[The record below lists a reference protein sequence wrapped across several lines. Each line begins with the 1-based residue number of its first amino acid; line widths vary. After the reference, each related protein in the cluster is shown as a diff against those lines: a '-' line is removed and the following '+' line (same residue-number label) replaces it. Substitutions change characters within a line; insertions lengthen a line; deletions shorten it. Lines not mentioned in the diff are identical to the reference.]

1 MKFSLALLLWLP
13 LAVLAVFAA
22 PAAPAAP
29 ARPHLA
35 LDVQL
40 DPATRQFHAT
50 ATLTDDQPL
59 PGFRLGPEFEV
70 TALQVN
76 GRAVSVARRL
86 SGRAGAFYAL
96 PAGSRQAVI
105 AYRAV
110 LQPAQALDHR
120 QVLGQRAATAAPD
133 GSFLPGAAGWYPEI
147 GQLFSYRLALS
158 LPAGQKGLVPGNL
171 VQESAT
177 NEGYRATFEFPHP
190 ADGIDLMAGPYTVS
204 ERSLLLPDGRKIQV
218 RTWFHPELAATNGL
232 AQGYLDDSARYL
244 ERYSQLIGAYPF
256 DIFSVVS
263 SPTPTGFGMPSLTYL
278 GREVIRLPFIR
289 ATSLGHEVLHNW
301 WGNGVYPDWQK
312 GNWSEGLTTFLADYA
327 YQEDEG
333 EAAARAMRLAWLRD
347 FAAIPAGADTA
358 LKDFTSRH
366 HGISSIV
373 GYNKAAMVFLML
385 RDEIGRDAFERGLR
399 LLWQQKR
406 FQSASWADLEAA
418 FATASGQSLSVFFR
432 QWVERRGAPDFRLKS
447 AERSGDKLTLQLA
460 QSSGHA
466 LTVPLRLVYPQR
478 TEMRRMPL
486 GGRETSV
493 VLDGIDA
500 SIEAVEPDPDYRL
513 WRRVAPA
520 LLPPILRE
528 VFVAPGAR
536 VVAADAAADVRAAA
550 QALAARVLDAQPSE
564 VNAAW
569 PATGAVLLVGLDATV
584 DAWLKRLG
592 LPARPSDKRDAGK
605 GGAEG
610 TAQVWAGRDATGRP
624 YAVIAGRDAAAL
636 TALLRALPHYGR
648 QSWLVFAGTRMVEKG
663 VWPPHVERVPVSTRR

>member
-1 MKFSLALLLWLP
+1 MRHWLIALLWLP
-13 LAVLAVFAA
+13 LAVLAA
-22 PAAPAAP
+22 PAAQAL
-29 ARPHLA
+29 PHLD
-35 LDVQL
+35 LEVQL

-50 ATLTDDQPL
+50 ATLTADQPL
-59 PGFRLGPEFEV
+59 TGFRLGPEFEV

-76 GRAVSVARRL
+76 GRAVPVARRL
-86 SGRAGAFYAL
+86 SGRAGAFHAL

-147 GQLFSYRLALS
+147 GKFFSYRLALS

-204 ERSLLLPDGRKIQV
+204 ERSLQLPDGRKIQV

-333 EAAARAMRLAWLRD
+333 EAAAREMRLAWLRD

-399 LLWQQKR
+399 LLWQRKQ

-432 QWVERRGAPDFRLKS
+432 QWVGRPGAPEIRLKS
-447 AERSGDKLTLQLA
+447 AEHSGDKLTVRFA
-460 QSSGHA
+460 QSGSHA
-466 LTVPLRLVYPQR
+466 LTLSLRLVYPQR
-478 TEMRRMPL
+478 TELRRVRL
-486 GGRETSV
+486 DGRKTRV

-528 VFVAPGAR
+528 VFVAPGAQ
-536 VVAADAAADVRAAA
+536 VVAADADAAVRAAA
-550 QALAARVLDAQPSE
+550 HALAARVLDARPSAVGAE
-564 VNAAW
+564 W
-569 PATGAVLLVGLDATV
+569 PAAGAVLLVGLDPSI
-584 DAWLKRLG
+584 DAWLARWG
-592 LPARPSDKRDAGK
+592 LPARPASKRGSS
-605 GGAEG
+605 G
-610 TAQVWAGRDATGRP
+610 TAQAWAGRDAAGRP
-624 YAVIAGRDAAAL
+624 YAVIAARDAPAL
-636 TALLRALPHYGR
+636 KALERGLPHYGR
-648 QSWLVFAGTRMVEKG
+648 QSWLVFEGARMAEKG
-663 VWPPHVERVPVSTRR
+663 VWPPRVERVPVSAARLP

>member
-1 MKFSLALLLWLP
+1 MKTWFALLLWLP
-13 LAVLAVFAA
+13 LAVLAVPVALAA
-22 PAAPAAP
+22 PAAPVP
-29 ARPHLA
+29 PHLD

-59 PGFRLGPEFEV
+59 TGFRLGPEFEV
-70 TALQVN
+70 TALQAN
-76 GRAVSVARRL
+76 DRAVPIARRH
-86 SGRAGAFYAL
+86 SGPAGAFYAL

-120 QVLGQRAATAAPD
+120 QVLGQRAGTAAPE
-133 GSFLPGAAGWYPEI
+133 GSFLPGAAGWYPQV
-147 GQLFSYRLALS
+147 GKLFSYRLVLG

-177 NEGYRATFEFPHP
+177 SEGYRATFEFPHP

-204 ERSLLLPDGRKIQV
+204 ERSLPLADGRKIRV
-218 RTWFHPELAATNGL
+218 RTWFHPELAATAGL

-256 DIFSVVS
+256 NNFSVVS

-327 YQEDEG
+327 YKEDEG
-333 EAAARAMRLAWLRD
+333 EEAAREMRLAWLRD

-385 RDEIGRDAFERGLR
+385 RDEIGREAFERGLR
-399 LLWQQKR
+399 LLWQRKQ

-418 FATASGQSLSVFFR
+418 FATASGQSLSEFFR
-432 QWVERRGAPDFRLKS
+432 QWVGRSGAPENRLKS
-447 AERSGDKLTLQLA
+447 AEHSGDKLTVRFA
-460 QSSGHA
+460 QSGSHA
-466 LTVPLRLVYPQR
+466 LTLSLRLVYPQR
-478 TEMRRMPL
+478 KELRRVRL
-486 GGRETSV
+486 AGRETSV
-493 VLDGIDA
+493 VLDGVDA
-500 SIEAVEPDPDYRL
+500 TVEAVEPDPDYRL

-528 VFVAPGAR
+528 VFVAPGAQ
-536 VVAADAAADVRAAA
+536 VVAADADAAVRAAA
-550 QALAARVLDAQPSE
+550 HALAARVLDTRPPDVGTE
-564 VNAAW
+564 W
-569 PATGAVLLVGLDATV
+569 PASGAVLLVGLDQTV
-584 DAWLKRLG
+584 DAWLARRG
-592 LPARPSDKRDAGK
+592 LPPRPSVQRGS
-605 GGAEG
+605 
-610 TAQVWAGRDATGRP
+610 AQVWAGRDAAGRP
-624 YAVIAGRDAAAL
+624 YAVIAGRDAAAIK
-636 TALLRALPHYGR
+636 ALERGLPHYGR
-648 QSWLVFAGTRMVEKG
+648 QSWLVFEGARMAEKG
-663 VWPPHVERVPVSTRR
+663 VWPPQVERVPISAGR